1 MNFVDF
7 RIMYAD
13 LMMDYQAIEHDIKL
27 IYYYMINDNDEDGS
41 IKEEI
46 RLYSLKKAIEA
57 LRELDN
63 SDDNPLLTSESYD
76 LLMKLNGHR
85 NHWAHEVFQN
95 FMYEENFEKTK
106 EYRLEVQKLKEDY
119 NLIEN
124 IYQQL
129 EKIRIDYCKK
139 VFDYNKSK

>member
-27 IYYYMINDNDEDGS
+27 IYYFMINDYEDGS

>member
-13 LMMDYQAIEHDIKL
+13 LMMDYQAIEHDIKY
-27 IYYYMINDNDEDGS
+27 IYYIMIDDEDEDGS

-46 RLYSLKKAIEA
+46 RLYSLKMAIEA
-57 LRELDN
+57 LRELDTSN
-63 SDDNPLLTSESYD
+63 NKQLLTSESYD

-95 FMYEENFEKTK
+95 FMYEEDFEKTK
-106 EYRLEVQKLKEDY
+106 EYRVECVKLQKDY
-119 NLIEN
+119 DLIEDV
-124 IYQQL
+124 YKQL
-129 EKIRIDYCKK
+129 ENIRIEFSKR
-139 VFDYNKSK
+139 VFDINEG